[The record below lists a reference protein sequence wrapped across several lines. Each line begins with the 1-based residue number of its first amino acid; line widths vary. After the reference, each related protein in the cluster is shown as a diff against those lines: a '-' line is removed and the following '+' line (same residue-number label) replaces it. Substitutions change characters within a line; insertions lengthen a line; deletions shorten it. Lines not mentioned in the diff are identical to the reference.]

1 LTQPGK
7 AVENAPVPLPDDFR
21 ETTERTRDVGSHAAA
36 NLRFIRETMESA
48 GSFTAVSGWGQV
60 AIGATAVVAAIVAT
74 RQPTKVRWL
83 ETWLLEAAL
92 AVTIAGVAMA
102 TKARRNRLPLFS
114 GSSRKFWPAF
124 TAPLAAGA
132 ILTAALVARGLFDP
146 LPGVW
151 LLLFG
156 TAVLAGGAV
165 SVPLVRIMGM
175 CFFALGAATFLCPP
189 GSRDAML
196 ALGFGGLLAV
206 FGIAIARRHG
216 G

>member
-1 LTQPGK
+1 LTAPGK
-7 AVENAPVPLPDDFR
+7 PAENELVPLPEDR
-21 ETTERTRDVGSHAAA
+21 VETSRPARDVGSHAAA

-48 GSFTAVSGWGQV
+48 GSFTAVSGRGQV
-60 AIGATAVVAAIVAT
+60 AIGATAVVAAIVAA
-74 RQPTKVRWL
+74 RQPTRVRWL

-102 TKARRNRLPLFS
+102 AKARRKGLPLFS

-132 ILTAALVARGLFDP
+132 VLTAALVARSLFDP

-156 TAVLAGGAV
+156 TAVVAGGAV
-165 SVPLVRIMGM
+165 SVPLVRMMGM
-175 CFFALGAATFLCPP
+175 CFFALGVAAFVCPP
-189 GSRDAML
+189 GFRDAML

-206 FGIAIARRHG
+206 FGVAIARRHG